1 MSRRILPYY
10 LTYPMPYSYQEED
23 NVTAALEYMMQMYP
37 QEAKDYQKRIMRM
50 LDKMD
55 YRGSFIY
62 DDYPDKV
69 TIYRMADQITTAIVR
84 EAESTGDIISP
95 EKKEWI
101 HDLVL
106 ILLFYEIY
114 RRRHTDGYG
123 FLKF

>member
-1 MSRRILPYY
+1 
-10 LTYPMPYSYQEED
+10 MPYSYQEED
-23 NVTAALEYMMQMYP
+23 NVTADLEYMMQMYP

-69 TIYRMADQITTAIVR
+69 TIYRMADQITTAVVR

>member
-23 NVTAALEYMMQMYP
+23 NVTADLEYMMQMYP

>member
-23 NVTAALEYMMQMYP
+23 NVTADLEYMMQMYP

-69 TIYRMADQITTAIVR
+69 TIYRMTDQITTAIVR

>member
-23 NVTAALEYMMQMYP
+23 NVTADLEYMMQMYP

-84 EAESTGDIISP
+84 EAESTGDVFSQ
-95 EKKEWI
+95 EKKDWI

-114 RRRHTDGYG
+114 RRRHTDRYG

>member
-23 NVTAALEYMMQMYP
+23 NVTADLEYMMQMYP

-69 TIYRMADQITTAIVR
+69 TIYRMADQITTAVVR

>member
-23 NVTAALEYMMQMYP
+23 NVTADLEYMMQMYP
-37 QEAKDYQKRIMRM
+37 QEAKDYQKRIIRM

-69 TIYRMADQITTAIVR
+69 TIYRIADQITTAIVR
-84 EAESTGDIISP
+84 EAESTGEIISP

>member
-1 MSRRILPYY
+1 MGRRILPYY
-10 LTYPMPYSYQEED
+10 LTYPMPFSYQEED
-23 NVTAALEYMMQMYP
+23 NVATDLQYMMQMYP
-37 QEAKDYQKRIMRM
+37 REAREYQKRIASM

-62 DDYPDKV
+62 DAYPDKV
-69 TIYRMADQITTAIVR
+69 TIYRMADQITQAIVR
-84 EAESTGDIISP
+84 EAEAVGESYSA
-95 EKKEWI
+95 EKREWI

-114 RRRHTDGYG
+114 RRRHTERDG

>member
-23 NVTAALEYMMQMYP
+23 NVTADLEYMMQMYP

-69 TIYRMADQITTAIVR
+69 TFYRMADQITTAIVR

>member
-23 NVTAALEYMMQMYP
+23 NVTADLEYMMQMYP
-37 QEAKDYQKRIMRM
+37 QEAKDYQKRIIRM